1 MTRTKKYITGD
12 YMEIEVFNVS
22 SKKKSFKRA
31 TKIKESTPAQ
41 KKLNDKKSHRRFVR
55 LVNSNFGK
63 KDYTGELK
71 IDDDH
76 INASRE
82 ELLHEFKLFI
92 DRVRRLW
99 KKEFGEKPFRY
110 IYVISNHKGD
120 DTDSEARPHIHFF
133 MSGGISRDDIESKWK
148 WGFANVDR
156 LQMNEYGATGKALYM
171 ARQSKSQRSWGGSIN
186 LIKPEP
192 IVSDR
197 AITKRQMEKIASFA
211 DDGSY
216 IENALDTVIRGFDAA
231 EYVEKTINRNNKKK
245 WVFTDCLVEYDGRQL
260 SWFGDDTGE
269 GMGYSLLI
277 RMRREYPRYIC

>member
-1 MTRTKKYITGD
+1 MVRTKKYITGD

-22 SKKKSFKRA
+22 PKKRSYKRA
-31 TKIKESTPAQ
+31 QKVKESTPAQ

-63 KDYTGELK
+63 KDLTGELK
-71 IDDDH
+71 ISDEH
-76 INASRE
+76 INATRD

-92 DRVRRLW
+92 ERVRRLW
-99 KKEFGEKPFRY
+99 RKEFGDKPFKY

-133 MSGGISRDDIESKWK
+133 MSGGLPREAIEDKWK
-148 WGFANVDR
+148 WGFSNIDR

-171 ARQSKSQRSWGGSIN
+171 ARQSRSQRSWSGSNN
-186 LIKPEP
+186 LIQPSP

-197 AITKRQMEKIASFA
+197 AISKRQMEKIVSFA
-211 DDGSY
+211 DDSYY

-231 EYVEKTINRNNKKK
+231 EYIEKTINRKNKTK

-260 SWFGDDTGE
+260 SWFGEDTGE
-269 GMGYSLLI
+269 GTGYSLLI
-277 RMRREYPRYIC
+277 RMRREYPRYI